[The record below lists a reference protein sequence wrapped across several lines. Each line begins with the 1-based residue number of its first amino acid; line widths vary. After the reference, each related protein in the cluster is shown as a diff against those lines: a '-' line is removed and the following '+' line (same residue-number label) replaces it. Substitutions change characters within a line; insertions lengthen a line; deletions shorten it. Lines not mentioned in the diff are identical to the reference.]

1 MSHLMIHELHTREDL
16 VRVVD
21 EGSGPALIDF
31 WADWCGPCKATAPHF
46 AAAAE
51 RYGEKV
57 TFCKVDTENARE
69 LAAAF
74 NIRSLPTLAVLQDGE
89 VVDVH
94 IGAATQKTIESLA
107 DRALARAE
115 RTERVEAAGG
125 GLKGRF
131 KVMLG
136 LDQ

>member
-1 MSHLMIHELHTREDL
+1 MVHELRNSDDL

-21 EGSGPALIDF
+21 EGDRPALIDF
-31 WADWCGPCKATAPHF
+31 WADWCGPCRVTAPHF

-51 RYGEKV
+51 RYGDQV
-57 TFCKVDTENARE
+57 AFCKVDTERARD

-74 NIRSLPTLAVLQDGE
+74 NIRSLPTLAVLHHGQ

-94 IGAATQKTIESLA
+94 VGAASQKTIEALA
-107 DRALARAE
+107 DNVLARSARAE
-115 RTERVEAAGG
+115 RIEAAGG
-125 GLKGRF
+125 GFKGRL

-136 LDQ
+136 LDR

>member
-1 MSHLMIHELHTREDL
+1 MIHDLHTREDL

-21 EGSGPALIDF
+21 AEARPALIDF

-51 RYGEKV
+51 RFEGRV
-57 TFCKVDTENARE
+57 TFCKVDTEHARE

-74 NIRSLPTLAVLQDGE
+74 NIRSLPTLAVLHHGE

-94 IGAATQKTIESLA
+94 IGAANQATIEALA
-107 DRALARAE
+107 ERVLARAE
-115 RTERVEAAGG
+115 RAERVEAAGG
-125 GLKGRF
+125 GLKGRL

-136 LDQ
+136 LDK